1 MYKEVYKGEY
11 DGVAVGRVAR
21 NQNFTTSISYYHNEY
36 QIQYI
41 FDGERYFFSDG
52 TCYRMVP
59 GTITIIDK
67 TKIPKTNII
76 GGSSHDRLLIEIKE
90 SFISPLCA
98 LLGIDIK
105 EFFGSHHGVYQVSD
119 NPCIQETVARIEELV
134 RGKRDETT
142 SGKIKLAVME
152 MFLRASEWEDNKM
165 GKFDEIGIQPHI
177 EKQRKVHQVAD
188 YIAENYDNIES
199 VSALADQFYMS
210 KAYLCR
216 IFREVTNFTI
226 SEYINLYRI
235 AASKQFLMKE
245 EMSMAEIANRLGYD
259 SLTYFERVFKK
270 QMTVTP
276 LQYRKS
282 IVSKETRPK

>member
-11 DGVAVGRVAR
+11 DGVAVGRVVR
-21 NQNFTTSISYYHNEY
+21 NQNFTANISYYHNEY

-52 TCYRMVP
+52 NCYRMMP

-67 TKIPKTNII
+67 AKIPKTNII

-90 SFISPLCA
+90 SAIAPLCRN
-98 LLGIDIK
+98 LGFDIK
-105 EFFGSHHGVYQVSD
+105 SFFSSHHGVYQAAD
-119 NPCIQETVARIEELV
+119 NNCVQETISCIEKLAM
-134 RGKRDETT
+134 GKRDGTT
-142 SGKIKLAVME
+142 PGKIKLEIMQL
-152 MFLRASEWEDNKM
+152 FLRASEWEKSKIS
-165 GKFDEIGIQPHI
+165 KFDEVGIKPHV

-188 YIAENYDNIES
+188 YIAENYDKIDS
-199 VSALADQFYMS
+199 VASLADQFFMS

-235 AASKQFLMKE
+235 AASKEFLMDE
-245 EMSMAEIANRLGYD
+245 EMSMTEIANRLGYD

-276 LQYRKS
+276 LKYRKS
-282 IVSKETRPK
+282 IVGKETRQK

>member
-11 DGVAVGRVAR
+11 DGVAVGRVCR

-52 TCYRMVP
+52 NCYRMMP

-67 TKIPKTNII
+67 AKIPKTNII
-76 GGSSHDRLLIEIKE
+76 GGSSHDRLLIEMKE
-90 SFISPLCA
+90 SAIAPLCR
-98 LLGIDIK
+98 LLGFDIK
-105 EFFGSHHGVYQVSD
+105 SFFGSHHGVYQVSD
-119 NPCIQETVARIEELV
+119 NACVQGIISGIEKLAT
-134 RGKRDETT
+134 GKRDSTT
-142 SGKIKLAVME
+142 SGKIKLEVMQ
-152 MFLRASEWEDNKM
+152 MFLRASEWEKSKIC
-165 GKFDEIGIQPHI
+165 KFDEIGIKPHV

-188 YIAENYDNIES
+188 YIAENYDRIDS
-199 VSALADQFYMS
+199 VSSLADQFYMS

-235 AASKQFLMKE
+235 AASKQFLMNE

-282 IVSKETRPK
+282 ISVKETRIK